1 MISNSNC
8 NSGSRICIL
17 IGGYFPFVGGGES
30 HAKLL
35 AEYLKEENVSVLVL
49 TRRRI
54 SNTKYFEYI
63 GKVPVYRIPPPGL
76 KRWGKYLMLAP
87 ALIWLIYLRNRYDII
102 YVCGQRV
109 LGVVGVI
116 SAKLLNKR
124 CILRSE
130 SCGELSGDFIWTTTA
145 INRKSI
151 FGILIK
157 RFLLIRNEVLKKAN
171 CFISISRAIT
181 EEFLKN
187 GIDSKKIVEIPNG
200 IDINKFKPNDKD
212 GKASLR
218 KRCNIPLKTIF
229 TYTGKLNK
237 GKGLELILRV
247 WNTITQTNKN
257 VHLLLVGSGDNQH
270 ISCETE
276 LRSYIHANHLEK
288 HVTITGYVDNVQEY
302 LQCSDYF
309 LFPSESE
316 AFGISII
323 EALACE
329 LPVITTNVDGIV
341 DIIEHRE
348 NGLLINV
355 NDEQGLKENILWCLE
370 NPEKAKILGIN
381 GRNTVQQR
389 YSIDTIA
396 EKHLKTFLDIKK
408 PA

>member
-1 MISNSNC
+1 
-8 NSGSRICIL
+8 L
-17 IGGYFPFVGGGES
+17 IGGYYPFIGGGES

-35 AEYLKEENVSVLVL
+35 AEYLEHINVSVLVV

-54 SNTKYFEYI
+54 SKTKYFEYI
-63 GKVPVYRIPPPGL
+63 GQVPVYRIPPPGL

-87 ALIWLIYLRNRYDII
+87 ALIWLIHLRNRYDII

-109 LGVVGVI
+109 LGVIGVI
-116 SAKLLNKR
+116 SAKILNKK

-130 SCGELSGDFIWTTTA
+130 SCGEISGEFIWNTTS
-145 INRKSI
+145 INRKSLFAI
-151 FGILIK
+151 FIRG
-157 RFLLIRNEVLKKAN
+157 FLSIRNEVIKKAN

-181 EEFLKN
+181 EEFLIN
-187 GIDSKKIVEIPNG
+187 DIDSKKIVEIPNG
-200 IDINKFKPNDKD
+200 IDISKFKPVGRDRR
-212 GKASLR
+212 AALR
-218 KRCNIPLKTIF
+218 KKLDIPSKIIF

-237 GKGLELILRV
+237 GKGLELTLRV
-247 WNTITQTNKN
+247 WNTITTNNKN

-270 ISCETE
+270 ISCESE
-276 LRSYIHANHLEK
+276 LRTYIRSNRLEK
-288 HVTITGYVDNVQEY
+288 YITITGYVDNVHEY

-329 LPVITTNVDGIV
+329 LPVITTNVDGII
-341 DIIEHRE
+341 DIIEHRV

-355 NDEQGLKENILWCLE
+355 NDDQALKENILWCLE
-370 NPEKAKILGIN
+370 NLEKAKVLGIK
-381 GRNTVQQR
+381 GRKTVQQR

-396 EKHLKTFLDIKK
+396 AMHFKTFLDIQKQ
-408 PA
+408 A